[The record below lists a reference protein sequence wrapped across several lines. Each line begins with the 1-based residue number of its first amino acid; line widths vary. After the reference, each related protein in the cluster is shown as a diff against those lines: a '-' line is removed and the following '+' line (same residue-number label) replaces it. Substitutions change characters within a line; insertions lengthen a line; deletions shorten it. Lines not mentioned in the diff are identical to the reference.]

1 MTREQ
6 MMAYRKQLVDHLE
19 QCRELV
25 KPRERFFKKYH
36 SRLFW
41 SLQRDLNLR
50 VRAENGLVVGILL
63 WMLALMVLYFVR
75 GQMRMTASEI
85 FLFFVAVF
93 IGEIIL
99 VVGPTSAGV
108 QVSAMEAQD
117 ARNGWSLEIADQLP
131 GVHKMCYTEKGL
143 NKLISYI
150 KSGRAN
156 SLEDA
161 SQLYVD
167 GVLRKYNWLLRGL
180 DGLRNS

>member
-6 MMAYRKQLVDHLE
+6 MMAHRKQLVDHLE
-19 QCRELV
+19 QCKELV
-25 KPRERFFKKYH
+25 KPQERFFKKYH

-85 FLFFVAVF
+85 LIFFIAVLVGEFLM
-93 IGEIIL
+93 
-99 VVGPTSAGV
+99 VVGPTIAGV
-108 QVSAMEAQD
+108 QVAAMEAQD

-131 GVHKMCYTEKGL
+131 GVPKLCYTEKGL
-143 NKLISYI
+143 NRLISYI

-167 GVLRKYNWLLRGL
+167 SFLRKYNWLLRGL

>member
-19 QCRELV
+19 QCKELV

-63 WMLALMVLYFVR
+63 WMLALMALYFVR

-85 FLFFVAVF
+85 LIFFIAVLVGEFLMVA
-93 IGEIIL
+93 
-99 VVGPTSAGV
+99 GPTIAGV
-108 QVSAMEAQD
+108 QVAAMEAQD

-131 GVHKMCYTEKGL
+131 ASTRCATRRKG
-143 NKLISYI
+143 ST
-150 KSGRAN
+150 S
-156 SLEDA
+156 
-161 SQLYVD
+161 
-167 GVLRKYNWLLRGL
+167 
-180 DGLRNS
+180 

>member
-19 QCRELV
+19 QCKELV
-25 KPRERFFKKYH
+25 KPQERFFKKYH

-50 VRAENGLVVGILL
+50 VRAENGVAAGFLL
-63 WMLALMVLYFVR
+63 WVLVMMVIYFVL
-75 GQMRMTASEI
+75 GQDKMVASTVPT
-85 FLFFVAVF
+85 LLAMML
-93 IGEIIL
+93 IGEVL
-99 VVGPTSAGV
+99 MVVGPTIAGI
-108 QVSAMEAQD
+108 QVAAMEAQD

>member
-19 QCRELV
+19 QCKELV
-25 KPRERFFKKYH
+25 KPQERFFKKYH

-85 FLFFVAVF
+85 LIFFIAVLVGEFLMVA
-93 IGEIIL
+93 
-99 VVGPTSAGV
+99 GPTIAGV
-108 QVSAMEAQD
+108 QVAAMEAQD

-131 GVHKMCYTEKGL
+131 GVHKRCYTEKGL

-167 GVLRKYNWLLRGL
+167 SFLRKYNWLLRGL